1 MLSEVSHL
9 SNLISIKFQKVA
21 MLETLLKIAPII
33 SAAASI
39 GTLCIWAVYLQIFV
53 GGHRRQI
60 KPMLVINHGEGRAL
74 NAHCLVT
81 NMSKEPVHIQSVVA
95 KVLADGK
102 THTAYITD
110 AEDIRRSGVATGW
123 QRMTRQGPLQPGTM
137 VDMGTFDCILE
148 YAESTAIENGGEL
161 HRKLDEQAEA
171 IEIIILGIYGSE
183 DLLIGAS
190 RKFDVAKAANGA
202 GLRASEA
209 LTRQIT
215 RRQERKKLLRELNE
229 QL

>member
-1 MLSEVSHL
+1 
-9 SNLISIKFQKVA
+9 

-190 RKFDVAKAANGA
+190 RKFDLAKAANGA

>member
-1 MLSEVSHL
+1 
-9 SNLISIKFQKVA
+9 
-21 MLETLLKIAPII
+21 MLESLLKFAPIA

-60 KPMLVINHGEGRAL
+60 KPMLVINHGEGRAM

-95 KVLADGK
+95 KVLADGN

-110 AEDIRRSGVATGW
+110 AEDIRRAGVATGW

-148 YAESTAIENGGEL
+148 YAEWTALENGE
-161 HRKLDEQAEA
+161 KLLGKLEEHATT

-190 RKFDVAKAANGA
+190 RKFDVARATNGS
-202 GLRASEA
+202 GLQASEA

-215 RRQERKKLLRELNE
+215 RRHERKRLLKELND

>member
-1 MLSEVSHL
+1 
-9 SNLISIKFQKVA
+9 
-21 MLETLLKIAPII
+21 MLEKLLTIAPLV
-33 SAAASI
+33 SAAASL

-60 KPMLVINHGEGRAL
+60 KPMLVINHGEGRAM

-95 KVLADGK
+95 KVLAEGK
-102 THTAYITD
+102 MHTAYITD
-110 AEDIRRSGVATGW
+110 AEDIRRAGVATGW

-148 YAESTAIENGGEL
+148 YAEATAIENGDRLRGRLE
-161 HRKLDEQAEA
+161 EYAQT

-190 RKFDVAKAANGA
+190 RKFDVARAANGA
-202 GLRASEA
+202 ELQASKA

-215 RRQERKKLLRELNE
+215 RRHERKKLLRELND

>member
-1 MLSEVSHL
+1 MLQSLV
-9 SNLISIKFQKVA
+9 
-21 MLETLLKIAPII
+21 TIAPII

-39 GTLCIWAVYLQIFV
+39 GTLCIWAVYLHIFV
-53 GGHRRQI
+53 GGHRRQT

-102 THTAYITD
+102 TYTAYITD

-148 YAESTAIENGGEL
+148 YAESTATESGDEL
-161 HRKLDEQAEA
+161 SGKLEEHAET

-190 RKFDVAKAANGA
+190 RKFDVARAPGGA

-215 RRQERKKLLRELNE
+215 RRNERQRLLRELNE

>member
-1 MLSEVSHL
+1 MIE
-9 SNLISIKFQKVA
+9 
-21 MLETLLKIAPII
+21 LLQASAPVV

-53 GGHRRQI
+53 GGHRRQV

-81 NMSKEPVHIQSVVA
+81 NMSREPVHIQSVVA
-95 KVLADGK
+95 KVI
-102 THTAYITD
+102 TENHTYTAYITD
-110 AEDIRRSGVATGW
+110 AEDIRQSGIDTGW

-137 VDMGTFDCILE
+137 ADMGTFDCIIE
-148 YAESTAIENGGEL
+148 YAEASAIEAGEL
-161 HRKLDEQAEA
+161 FTGKLDSVAEN
-171 IEIIILGIYGSE
+171 IEITILGIYGSE
-183 DLLIGAS
+183 DLLIGAT
-190 RKFDVAKAANGA
+190 RKFDLTKSDSGSAI
-202 GLRASEA
+202 RASEA

-215 RRQERKKLLRELNE
+215 RRRERRKLLKELNE

>member
-1 MLSEVSHL
+1 
-9 SNLISIKFQKVA
+9 
-21 MLETLLKIAPII
+21 MLEKLLTIAPLV
-33 SAAASI
+33 SAAASL

-60 KPMLVINHGEGRAL
+60 KPMLVINHGEGRAM

-95 KVLADGK
+95 KVLAEGK
-102 THTAYITD
+102 MHTAYITD
-110 AEDIRRSGVATGW
+110 AEDIRRAGVATGW

-148 YAESTAIENGGEL
+148 YAEATAIENGDRLRGRLE
-161 HRKLDEQAEA
+161 EYAQT

-190 RKFDVAKAANGA
+190 RKFDVARAANGA
-202 GLRASEA
+202 ELQASKA

-215 RRQERKKLLRELNE
+215 RRHERKNLLRELND

>member
-1 MLSEVSHL
+1 
-9 SNLISIKFQKVA
+9 
-21 MLETLLKIAPII
+21 MLELLQANAPIV

-81 NMSKEPVHIQSVVA
+81 NMSKDPVHIQSVVA
-95 KVLADGK
+95 RVLVGGK
-102 THTAYITD
+102 TYSAYITD
-110 AEDIRRSGVATGW
+110 AEDIRRSGIDTGW
-123 QRMTRQGPLQPGTM
+123 QRMTRQGPLQAGTM
-137 VDMGTFDCILE
+137 ADMGTFDCIIE
-148 YAESTAIENGGEL
+148 YAEASALDAGE
-161 HRKLDEQAEA
+161 HFSEKLDEAAEA
-171 IEIIILGIYGSE
+171 IEITILGIYGSE
-183 DLLIGAS
+183 DLLIGAT
-190 RKFDVAKAANGA
+190 RKFELARSHTGT
-202 GLRASEA
+202 GIRASEA

-215 RRQERKKLLRELNE
+215 RRHERKRLLKELNE

>member
-1 MLSEVSHL
+1 
-9 SNLISIKFQKVA
+9 
-21 MLETLLKIAPII
+21 MLELLQANAPIV

-53 GGHRRQI
+53 GGHRRQV

-81 NMSKEPVHIQSVVA
+81 NMSREPVHIQSVVA
-95 KVLADGK
+95 KVTTGGNTYK
-102 THTAYITD
+102 AYITD
-110 AEDIRRSGVATGW
+110 AEDIRRSGVDTGW

-137 VDMGTFDCILE
+137 VDMGTFDCIME
-148 YAESTAIENGGEL
+148 YAEANAIEAGEHL
-161 HRKLDEQAEA
+161 AGRLDDIAEG
-171 IEIIILGIYGSE
+171 IEITILGIYGSE
-183 DLLIGAS
+183 DLLIGAT
-190 RKFDVAKAANGA
+190 RKFDLTKSGGGSAI
-202 GLRASEA
+202 RSSQA

-215 RRQERKKLLRELNE
+215 RRRERKKLLKELNE